1 MILVT
6 KLVGFM
12 KRVFYFFAVAALACI
27 TACQREVLPETEVP
41 ENETSFTFVSKKPVL
56 EDENP
61 TRTEWTGETIQWSKD
76 DQIRMAYTVAGV
88 WQGASDENT
97 SPKLYASDK
106 LTEATE
112 VAEFTVNDNFKSTA
126 TGAHI
131 FYGLYPGTLSASDFS
146 SAPIAAITIP
156 TEQTPAADSFD
167 GAADVMIGVSEEL
180 AAKPSTGETVLM
192 NWTRLVAHAD
202 LTIKNLT
209 INEGEII
216 DNVTLTAQEDADL
229 VGMHSL
235 NLVTGEISNPQ
246 GATNEIVVKANNL
259 TYADKTIKVWASM
272 LPATLTELTVTVE
285 TDKAYYVRS
294 FTGISREFKKNM
306 RNTMNIGMSSAV
318 RKEKAQNIAD
328 YEESFSNSLGEFTTK
343 NTVLPE
349 GLTYVWTHD
358 SKYHNAKGSAYKSGA
373 NAATSYLISPELL
386 IGTDKSKLSFY
397 HAVGY
402 LSGAAFSDYF
412 SVVVIEGENETPL
425 VLDVTPSTTGNF
437 TEWKTS
443 TASLSSYVGQKIK
456 IAFKYTST
464 STVAGTWEIKDFK
477 VTDVKTKLAA
487 GLSFGEN
494 TSFEIELGDDFT
506 APTLIN
512 PNNLAVTYASSDP
525 EIAEVNETTG
535 AVTMGEK
542 AGTVTITATFEG
554 NDDYNEGSA
563 SYTIKVIDPNVTAP
577 DPETIVF
584 ADITPALENGVQYTD
599 PFDGGNFTVTFG
611 GSGNDGKYYTTGSGI
626 RTYGGG
632 TVTVA
637 STEYDIVRIDYT
649 FSAANYAPA
658 AGSYSVNTGTITPG
672 TNTVWTG
679 TAKSIELKNTASSG
693 NWRLQSVKVTY
704 AGSGSVVPTTYA
716 INLEEVVNG
725 TIAVQGGL
733 TEAEAGA
740 TITLIATPDEGYVFE
755 TWEVLDGNGDE
766 VSVSNNTFTMPE
778 SEVYIAATFVQ
789 EEEPEGDDAV
799 FDYPTLY
806 SSVTSG
812 SISLDGESDTVDGV
826 TIAYAKVSGNNAPQY
841 YSNGTNLRIYN
852 ESTMTVTVPSGKL
865 ITSIDFS
872 QGTTTWASGKMTAD
886 SGNVNDSA
894 KKWTSSSDVSSVVLT
909 VTGSFRFT
917 QIVVTYK

>member
-1 MILVT
+1 
-6 KLVGFM
+6 M

-56 EDENP
+56 GDENP
-61 TRTEWTGETIQWSKD
+61 TRTEWTGETIQWSQN
-76 DQIRMAYTVAGV
+76 DQIRMAYTVADV
-88 WQGASDENT
+88 WQGASDEST

-167 GAADVMIGVSEEL
+167 SAADMMIGVSEKL
-180 AAKPSTGETVLM
+180 AAKPLTGETVLM

-216 DNVTLTAQEDADL
+216 NNVTLTAQDGADL

-235 NLVTGEISNPQ
+235 NIVTGEVSNPQ
-246 GATNEIVVKANNL
+246 GATNEIVIKAENL
-259 TYADKTIKVWASM
+259 TYANNTIKVWASM

-512 PNNLAVTYASSDP
+512 PNNLTVTYASSDA
-525 EIAEVNETTG
+525 EIAAVDETTG
-535 AVTMGEK
+535 ALTMGEK
-542 AGTVTITATFEG
+542 AGTVTITATFAG
-554 NDDYNEGSA
+554 NDDYNEDSA
-563 SYTIKVIDPNVTAP
+563 SYTIEVTDPNATVP
-577 DPETIVF
+577 DPETIDF
-584 ADITPALENGVQYTD
+584 STLGLSNGTAYND
-599 PFDGGNFTVTFG
+599 PFNGGNFTVTFAKG
-611 GSGNDGKYYTTGSGI
+611 DNNGKYY
-626 RTYGGG
+626 
-632 TVTVA
+632 
-637 STEYDIVRIDYT
+637 D
-649 FSAANYAPA
+649 
-658 AGSYSVNTGTITPG
+658 
-672 TNTVWTG
+672 TG
-679 TAKSIELKNTASSG
+679 TAIRVYAGGTFTVSSTYTIAKIELTYGSGDGSNSITTDVESFSSP
-693 NWRLQSVKVTY
+693 NWTGSANSVTFTVGGTTGHRRIKAIKVTY
-704 AGSGSVVPTTYA
+704 AGSGSATPTKTLSSITVTPPTKTTYTVGDAFDATGMVVTATYSDATTADVTASATTDFVTQVATAGEKTVTVSYTEGGVTMTDTFEITVNA
-716 INLEEVVNG
+716 ISG
-725 TIAVQGGL
+725 TTTV
-733 TEAEAGA
+733 TFTAGA
-740 TITLIATPDEGYVFE
+740 DTSEGLSLTKDGITITL
-755 TWEVLDGNGDE
+755 
-766 VSVSNNTFTMPE
+766 
-778 SEVYIAATFVQ
+778 
-789 EEEPEGDDAV
+789 
-799 FDYPTLY
+799 
-806 SSVTSG
+806 
-812 SISLDGESDTVDGV
+812 
-826 TIAYAKVSGNNAPQY
+826 
-841 YSNGTNLRIYN
+841 SNGTLSRTDNYRAYAS
-852 ESTMTVTVPSGKL
+852 STMTISCDSEKTIKGIVFNCNANGTAKGGPGNLSTENGNYTYEDNGKVGTWSGSS
-865 ITSIDFS
+865 TSIQFS
-872 QGTTTWASGKMTAD
+872 VGSQCQINSF
-886 SGNVNDSA
+886 
-894 KKWTSSSDVSSVVLT
+894 T
-909 VTGSFRFT
+909 VT
-917 QIVVTYK
+917 YE